1 MEDGLK
7 QRIYENILRFLEN
20 YRYIKSTAEATI
32 PNFIF
37 QNSPLLSLFYLVR
50 FWGCPLIFDGKST
63 LLPMDGGPNQT
74 NQSPVR
80 SPVSNSRAYSR
91 WLWGSFAWLRA
102 ATCSIF
108 SLFPIFGI
116 ASCGIEP
123 VLSLAYA
130 FSAFFSL

>member
-37 QNSPLLSLFYLVR
+37 QNSPLLSLFYVVR

-80 SPVSNSRAYSR
+80 SLVSTAEHIAGGCGVLLLGFGQRLAVFSRRSP
-91 WLWGSFAWLRA
+91 
-102 ATCSIF
+102 
-108 SLFPIFGI
+108 SL
-116 ASCGIEP
+116 
-123 VLSLAYA
+123 V
-130 FSAFFSL
+130 